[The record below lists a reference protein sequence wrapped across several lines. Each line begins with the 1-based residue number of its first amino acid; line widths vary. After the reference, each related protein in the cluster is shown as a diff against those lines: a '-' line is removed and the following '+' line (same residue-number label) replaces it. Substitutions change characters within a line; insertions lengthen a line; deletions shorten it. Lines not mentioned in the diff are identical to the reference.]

1 MITHLYTTKRKIV
14 SSIPAGTTIISGKI
28 HNGIIPYA
36 FGFERID
43 NTTNRVIEGH
53 SHRCKNSPIVIF
65 DPRIVI
71 EVFLRCFKRIM
82 DIL

>member
-1 MITHLYTTKRKIV
+1 MIAHLYTTKRKIV

-43 NTTNRVIEGH
+43 YST
-53 SHRCKNSPIVIF
+53 
-65 DPRIVI
+65 D
-71 EVFLRCFKRIM
+71 
-82 DIL
+82 